1 MHRQSL
7 AECKPTIEYRT
18 PFFLACILV
27 GMSEPEYAL
36 KMVMRYPYAMRS
48 FNMSQV
54 REAADPFI
62 DYRPLMQLRP
72 RRLNVPDT
80 TL

>member
-1 MHRQSL
+1 
-7 AECKPTIEYRT
+7 
-18 PFFLACILV
+18 
-27 GMSEPEYAL
+27 MSEPEYAL